1 MSLKDIVYIHDDNEV
16 ISSAVMLFEN
26 HYITPK
32 VLIDVLEEVDTPST
46 DIEEYFSGMIM
57 DKKDW
62 DVVNMHL
69 YGETYD

>member
-26 HYITPK
+26 HYIKPK
-32 VLIDVLEEVDTPST
+32 VLIDILEKVDTPMI
-46 DIEEYFSGMIM
+46 DIKEYFSGMIM
-57 DKKDW
+57 DKEDW
-62 DVVNMHL
+62 DIVNMHL

>member
-26 HYITPK
+26 HYIKPK
-32 VLIDVLEEVDTPST
+32 VLIDILEKVDTPMI
-46 DIEEYFSGMIM
+46 DIKEYFSGMIM
-57 DKKDW
+57 DKEDW

>member
-1 MSLKDIVYIHDDNEV
+1 MSLKDIKYIHDDNEV

-32 VLIDVLEEVDTPST
+32 ILIHILEEVDTPAI
-46 DIEEYFSGMIM
+46 DIGEYFNGMIM
-57 DKKDW
+57 EQEDW
-62 DVVNMHL
+62 DFVNMHL

>member
-32 VLIDVLEEVDTPST
+32 VLIDVLEKVDTPRT
-46 DIEEYFSGMIM
+46 DITEYFSGMIM
-57 DKKDW
+57 DKEDW
-62 DVVNMHL
+62 DIVNMHL

>member
-1 MSLKDIVYIHDDNEV
+1 
-16 ISSAVMLFEN
+16 MLFEN